1 MAGFFFD
8 KLTHMANPVK
18 IDTLLEARWIIP
30 VEPAGSVLLDH
41 AIAIDQ
47 GMIRA
52 IIPSAEAQTRF
63 VPNERIILGNHA
75 LIPGLVNLHIHAAM
89 SLMRGLADDLPLA
102 DWLNEHIWPA
112 ETRHVDSGFV
122 FDGTRLACAEMLKGG
137 ITAFNDM
144 YLFPEASVRAVL
156 ESGMRATI
164 GMITIDFPTAYASD
178 PGDYLAKGLALRD
191 EFNPHPLLSFCFAPH
206 APYTVSDKSFTS
218 ILTYAEQLDL
228 PIHVH
233 LHETGDEIANS
244 LKASGMRPI
253 ERLHKLGLLGP
264 NLIAVHMAHL
274 TEDEIELLAQQGCS
288 VAHCPS
294 SNLKLASGLAPVVSL
309 LDRGVNV
316 GLGTDGAASNNRLD
330 MFEEM
335 RFAALLAKGQSGR
348 AHALPAWQAL
358 QMATLNG
365 ARALG
370 LEALIGSLVPGK
382 AADITAVDFS
392 SLELAPCYDPISHLV
407 YVAGREHVSHVWVN
421 GRMLV
426 DNGELTTLD
435 ERELLHRAQFWRER
449 MAPNEGQQTR
459 MAG

>member
-1 MAGFFFD
+1 VAGFFFD
-8 KLTHMANPVK
+8 KLMRMNHPVK

-30 VEPAGSVLLDH
+30 VEPAGSVLHDH

-47 GMIRA
+47 GVIQA
-52 IIPSAEAQTRF
+52 IIPNAEAQTRF
-63 VPNERIILGNHA
+63 DPDEWIVLGNHA

-89 SLMRGLADDLPLA
+89 SLMRGLADDLPLM
-102 DWLNEHIWPA
+102 DWLNKYIWPA

-137 ITAFNDM
+137 ITSFNDM
-144 YLFPEASVRAVL
+144 YFFPEASVRAVL

-178 PGDYLAKGLALRD
+178 ADDYLAKGLALRD
-191 EFNPHPLLSFCFAPH
+191 EYNPHPLVSFCFAPH

-228 PIHVH
+228 PIHTH

-244 LKASGMRPI
+244 LKATGMRPL
-253 ERLHKLGLLGP
+253 ERLHKLGLLSP

-274 TEDEIELLAQQGCS
+274 TDGEIELLAQQGCS

-309 LDRGVNV
+309 LNGGVNV

-335 RFAALLAKGQSGR
+335 RFAALLAKGQSGK

-370 LEALIGSLVPGK
+370 LGALTGSLLPGK
-382 AADITAVDFS
+382 AADVTAVDFS

-435 ERELLHRAQFWRER
+435 ERELSHKAQFWRER
-449 MAPNEGQQTR
+449 MMPNEGQQIKV
-459 MAG
+459 AE